1 MKNSQKLFEISK
13 VQNSEEYFS
22 KLTHTLK
29 ENITT
34 WDYFVNWS
42 KVIKHIENIELELN
56 ILNYLIG
63 KSEGVIKSELKTLL
77 NEYPKV
83 AQVIPTLVAFREK
96 QTKVLTSYNFNEFIY
111 KDYFF
116 EKKEILTDSDI
127 NDIIEFAD
135 KTGILK
141 LFYEGRIKNIVD
153 YVIGVEVGLDSNGRK
168 NRTGTLMEKIVE
180 LFISEIC
187 KKNKFEY
194 ISQANSKKIKEKW
207 GLKLTVDKSSRLLDF
222 AINTPQRLFLVETN
236 FYAGVGSKIKSTA
249 GEYKTMSEYW
259 KNDGHEFIWITDGYG
274 WKTTLFPLREAFD
287 NIDYILNL
295 QLVSEGVLEEIL
307 TEDFNL

>member
-168 NRTGTLMEKIVE
+168 NRTGKLMEKIVE

-194 ISQANSKKIKEKW
+194 ISKANSKKIKEKW

-236 FYAGVGSKIKSTA
+236 FYAGGGSKIKSTA

-274 WKTTLFPLREAFD
+274 WKTTLFPLQEAFD

>member
-274 WKTTLFPLREAFD
+274 WKTTLFPLQEAFD

-307 TEDFNL
+307 TEDF